1 MAPEAMKSATDVSET
16 NPTRKW
22 TDQEPRATR

>member
-1 MAPEAMKSATDVSET
+1 MTPKAMKSATDVSET
-16 NPTRKW
+16 NPARTW